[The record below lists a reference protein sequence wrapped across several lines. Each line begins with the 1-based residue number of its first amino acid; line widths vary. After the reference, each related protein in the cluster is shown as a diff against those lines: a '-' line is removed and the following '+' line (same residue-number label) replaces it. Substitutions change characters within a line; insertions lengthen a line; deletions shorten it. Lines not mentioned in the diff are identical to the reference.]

1 MVGSTLFS
9 VVSRKVVCRLVWSRG
24 QECAVMCGL
33 LEGSVTFNGVY
44 RKGLCSSVW
53 SRGRECAVQ
62 FGLEEGSE
70 HVQFSVVERKGV

>member
-1 MVGSTLFS
+1 
-9 VVSRKVVCRLVWSRG
+9 
-24 QECAVMCGL
+24 MCGL

-53 SRGRECAVQ
+53 SRGMECAVQ